1 MVRRRV
7 IKDQDDTVDSDS
19 NFADYVPS
27 SSMSLILNSSCA
39 VSNPE
44 IKSMEGKE
52 NLYDEN
58 RILLRNTDARST
70 VTNNGLFGCKRRG
83 RAIALQEMT
92 NMASNLEFSFQEL
105 SKSGDIQSNGTSG
118 KKARKRLSC
127 VKNDKFPSQLTMSDC
142 DSTMLC
148 TNSQPQTLTPSCSA
162 TLNLGSSVP
171 GPIDLRYNDVH
182 FAYNG
187 NHSIDSESD
196 GNLSDQSEVDE
207 SGGMHFISNMV
218 HISSEDNSSNPH
230 SLVDYID
237 EGDPTYRCQSCGA
250 MMWFNEKVG
259 NCKSIMTPRFSMCCL
274 NGKVQLPLMTPP
286 LELFI
291 KLFFDKTSA
300 ESKNFHLNVRS
311 YNNMFSFTSMG
322 GKIDHSMNRG
332 GSPYTF
338 VLSGLNYHK
347 IGSLLPPEGAKP
359 VYSQLYIYDT
369 ENEVSNRISA
379 VSKHI
384 KESTIDP
391 HIVDKIKDVLDEV
404 NPLVKQY
411 RLASSMI
418 NVPQHS
424 ELKLCLISTRNQD
437 GRNYNLPSASKVVAL
452 IVGDIDRNF
461 SRRDVIVHELSG
473 SPQRIDELHP
483 SYLPLQYPILFPR
496 GEDGY
501 RDDVEHH
508 AETLSRT
515 KKKKMLSMREYFAYR
530 LMSREN
536 EISIL
541 LHAGKLFQQFIV
553 DGYTMIE
560 SQRLLWVRTHQ
571 KELRADLY
579 QGLTDALLSGERN
592 ASSVGKRVIVPS
604 SFTGG
609 ARYMLGNYKD
619 AMALCRYFGY
629 PSIFITFT
637 CNPAWPEITRY
648 CEGNSLLS
656 SNRPDILSRVFHMK
670 LKALMSTIKKKKIFG
685 RVCAEIPDEEQD
697 PVLFELVE
705 KFMLI
710 NVEKCNQSS
719 AIKYLFKYI
728 SKGNDRVVASIY
740 DTSQHHNG
748 ERSFDEIQQYYN
760 FRYIS
765 ACEAAWRIFA
775 FEIHHRYPAVER
787 LSFHLPNQQYVIYST
802 GDDVSELVDKP
813 RVCESMFL
821 AWMEIN
827 VHDVFAKTLTYS
839 EFPHHYVYIRTKR
852 AWKRREKG
860 FAIGRITHT
869 PPFSGELYY
878 LRILITKVRG
888 PTSYE
893 DIRTV
898 NGVLYPN
905 FQAACYALGL
915 LDDDN
920 EYINGIKEASLWASG
935 ISISDTMKEQE
946 ALKEIEL
953 LFQQNGKSLIDFLS
967 LPCPP
972 KCVNLDVRNHLIL
985 QELNYDR
992 DVLLDES
999 SRLMNLLNMEQ
1010 RNVFEVVMSSINSKT
1025 GAFFFV
1031 YGYGG
1036 TGKTFLWNAL
1046 TSTIRAR
1053 GDIVLTV
1060 ASSGIAATLLPSG
1073 RTAHS
1078 RFAIPIQVNEDSVCN
1093 IKQNSPLANLIIA
1106 TKLIIWDEA
1115 PMVQRFCIEA
1125 FDRTLKDIMHSNHPF
1140 GGKCVLMGG
1149 DFRQIL
1155 PVIPRGT
1162 RADIVNAC
1170 INSSYLWEYCTIFH
1184 LTKNM
1189 HEDGVEDLYTP
1200 DFLNTINCSG
1210 LPMHK
1215 LTLKVGMPVM
1225 LLRNIDQ
1232 ASGLCN
1238 GTRLRITHLG
1248 KSVVEAVTLNGSRP
1262 NEKVLIHRMDMNP
1275 SDSCLPFIMKRR
1287 QFPIAVSFAM
1297 TINKSQGQSLHFVG
1311 LYLPRPVFTHGQLY
1325 VALSRVKSI
1334 EGLKILLHDG
1344 ERGRSRT
1351 TSNVVYREVFQNLVD
1366 YSDGVIL

>member
-19 NFADYVPS
+19 NFADYVLS
-27 SSMSLILNSSCA
+27 SSMSLIPNSSCA

-127 VKNDKFPSQLTMSDC
+127 VKNDKFPIKGAARSSKRSSFFSSEELMHQFSEMGRSHNTFRPESVNGSQHYDLVS
-142 DSTMLC
+142 
-148 TNSQPQTLTPSCSA
+148 
-162 TLNLGSSVP
+162 

-274 NGKVQLPLMTPP
+274 NGKVQLPLITPP
-286 LELFI
+286 PELFI

-437 GRNYNLPSASKVVAL
+437 GCNYNLPSASEVAAL

-501 RDDVEHH
+501 RDDVEHR

-515 KKKKMLSMREYFAYR
+515 RKKKMLSMREYFAYR

-536 EISIL
+536 EMSVL

-685 RVCAEIPDEEQD
+685 RVCADVYTVEFQKRGLPHAHILLFLDKNDRPKDANDVDKVISAEIPDEEQD

-705 KFMLI
+705 KFMVHGPCGHLNRKSPCMKDNKCSKYFPKRFVDNTSIDDDGYPTYRRRNDGRTVEIRGIRLDNRFVVPYNPSLLRQFQAHI

-748 ERSFDEIQQYYN
+748 ELSFDEIQQYYN

-869 PPFSGELYY
+869 PPSSGELYY

-898 NGVLYPN
+898 NGVLYPS
-905 FQAACYALGL
+905 FRAACYALGL

-953 LFQQNGKSLIDFLS
+953 LLQQNGKSLINFLS

-1060 ASSGIAATLLPSG
+1060 ASSGIAATLLPSE

-1115 PMVQRFCIEA
+1115 PMV
-1125 FDRTLKDIMHSNHPF
+1125 
-1140 GGKCVLMGG
+1140 
-1149 DFRQIL
+1149 
-1155 PVIPRGT
+1155 
-1162 RADIVNAC
+1162 
-1170 INSSYLWEYCTIFH
+1170 
-1184 LTKNM
+1184 
-1189 HEDGVEDLYTP
+1189 
-1200 DFLNTINCSG
+1200 
-1210 LPMHK
+1210 
-1215 LTLKVGMPVM
+1215 
-1225 LLRNIDQ
+1225 
-1232 ASGLCN
+1232 
-1238 GTRLRITHLG
+1238 
-1248 KSVVEAVTLNGSRP
+1248 
-1262 NEKVLIHRMDMNP
+1262 
-1275 SDSCLPFIMKRR
+1275 
-1287 QFPIAVSFAM
+1287 
-1297 TINKSQGQSLHFVG
+1297 
-1311 LYLPRPVFTHGQLY
+1311 
-1325 VALSRVKSI
+1325 
-1334 EGLKILLHDG
+1334 
-1344 ERGRSRT
+1344 
-1351 TSNVVYREVFQNLVD
+1351 
-1366 YSDGVIL
+1366 